1 MRKPIYK
8 PYTQEQGMLPFT
20 YDHLIPANHIVRT
33 VNELIEGMDTSK
45 IDETYSYLGAHSYDP
60 KMMTK
65 IIVYA
70 YTQKIYSSRQIAKA
84 VRENINFIWLAGG
97 NQPDFRTINRFRTEK
112 MQEHIEKVFYEVIKI
127 LIDKKYVK

>member
-1 MRKPIYK
+1 
-8 PYTQEQGMLPFT
+8 MLPFT

>member
-8 PYTQEQGMLPFT
+8 PYNQEQGMLPFT

-97 NQPDFRTINRFRTEK
+97 NQPG
-112 MQEHIEKVFYEVIKI
+112 
-127 LIDKKYVK
+127 